1 MQINMI
7 TVKEFRN
14 LINLGPQD
22 FTRVFM
28 KWEHGD
34 EEDFMKR
41 NHYPAPNLVSVKIQ
55 DISSR
60 YNDMGGKIY
69 KFVLEDD
76 FENDF
81 EMLPEDMIKF
91 FCEGKDD
98 YDLLDFVLYVE
109 KNGKYDHIPLQFS
122 EGDTGYS
129 DKIKHIDIEEI

>member
-1 MQINMI
+1 MI

-22 FTRVFM
+22 FKRVFV
-28 KWEHGD
+28 KWEHGNK
-34 EEDFMKR
+34 EDFMKC

-55 DISSR
+55 EITSR
-60 YNDMGGKIY
+60 YNDMGNKIY
-69 KFVLEDD
+69 KIVMEDD
-76 FENDF
+76 FDNDF
-81 EMLPEDMIKF
+81 EMMPNNMIKF
-91 FCEGKDD
+91 FCDGKDD

-109 KNGKYDHIPLQFS
+109 DETGEYSHIPLHFS

>member
-1 MQINMI
+1 MI

-22 FTRVFM
+22 FTRIFV

-34 EEDFMKR
+34 NEDFIKR

-60 YNDMGGKIY
+60 YNDMGGRIY

-76 FENDF
+76 FDNDF

-109 KNGKYDHIPLQFS
+109 KNGKHDHIPLRFS

>member
-1 MQINMI
+1 MI

-22 FTRVFM
+22 FKRVFV
-28 KWEHGD
+28 KWEHGNK
-34 EEDFMKR
+34 EDFMKC

-55 DISSR
+55 EITSC
-60 YNDMGGKIY
+60 YNDMGNKIY
-69 KFVLEDD
+69 KIVMEDD
-76 FENDF
+76 FDNGF
-81 EMLPEDMIKF
+81 EMMPNDMIKF
-91 FCEGKDD
+91 FCDGKDD

-109 KNGKYDHIPLQFS
+109 DKTGEYSHIPLHFS

>member
-1 MQINMI
+1 MI

-22 FTRVFM
+22 FKRVFM

-55 DISSR
+55 EITSR

-69 KFVLEDD
+69 KIVMEDD
-76 FENDF
+76 FDNDF

-91 FCEGKDD
+91 FCDGKDD

-122 EGDTGYS
+122 EGDTEYS

>member
-1 MQINMI
+1 MI

-14 LINLGPQD
+14 LINIGPQD
-22 FTRVFM
+22 FKRVFK

-69 KFVLEDD
+69 KIVMEDD
-76 FENDF
+76 FDNDF

-98 YDLLDFVLYVE
+98 YDLLDFVLYTEDTPGHYNHV
-109 KNGKYDHIPLQFS
+109 PLRFS

-129 DKIKHIDIEEI
+129 DKIKHIDIEEDI

>member
-1 MQINMI
+1 MI

-14 LINLGPQD
+14 LINIGPQD
-22 FTRVFM
+22 FKRIFV

-34 EEDFMKR
+34 KEDFMKR

-69 KFVLEDD
+69 TIIMEDD
-76 FENDF
+76 FDNDF
-81 EMLPEDMIKF
+81 EMLPEEMIKL
-91 FCEGKDD
+91 FCEEKDD

-109 KNGKYDHIPLQFS
+109 KNGKYDHIPLRFS

-129 DKIKHIDIEEI
+129 DKIKHIDIEEIL

>member
-1 MQINMI
+1 MI

-22 FTRVFM
+22 FTRVFV
-28 KWEHGD
+28 KWEYGN

-60 YNDMGGKIY
+60 YNDMGGRIY

-76 FENDF
+76 FDNDF

-98 YDLLDFVLYVE
+98 CDLLDFVLYVE

-129 DKIKHIDIEEI
+129 DKIKHINIEEI

>member
-1 MQINMI
+1 MI

-22 FTRVFM
+22 FTRVFV
-28 KWEHGD
+28 KWEHGN

-60 YNDMGGKIY
+60 YNDMGGRIY

-76 FENDF
+76 FDNDF

-109 KNGKYDHIPLQFS
+109 DKTGKYSHIPLQFS

>member
-1 MQINMI
+1 MI

-22 FTRVFM
+22 FTRVFV
-28 KWEHGD
+28 KWEHGN

-60 YNDMGGKIY
+60 YNDMGGRIY

-76 FENDF
+76 FDNDF

-98 YDLLDFVLYVE
+98 CDLLDFVLYVE

-129 DKIKHIDIEEI
+129 DKIKHINIEEI

>member
-1 MQINMI
+1 MI

-22 FTRVFM
+22 FTRVFV
-28 KWEHGD
+28 KWEHGN
-34 EEDFMKR
+34 EEDFMKH

-60 YNDMGGKIY
+60 YNDMGGRIY

-76 FENDF
+76 FDNDF

-109 KNGKYDHIPLQFS
+109 DETGKYSHIPLQFS